1 MIQSKEALQIS
12 IDVGC
17 YQHAVAIGLSNGDYL
32 GQFEIDHNKKGF
44 DYFFEQIDYYKNQ
57 SNGEVFVAME
67 GYNGHARPLDQ
78 MILSHHYHLMNI
90 NNLKLARFKEI
101 FPSPAKTDHIDARK
115 GLELFQLQQT
125 LPLAK
130 GVLQEVFEVD
140 EVNTKLKMLTRR
152 RKRFVEERVRCANAL
167 HADLRAVAPGLVDI
181 TGSITNHW
189 FLNFLNSSDDLQ
201 KLTKKRTSTL
211 LKIDQVGV
219 HYVKKIQQWQQSAIF
234 SENITWLAPLIKQ
247 DVQRIQALTRAI
259 AELTEEISLL
269 LTESEIG
276 QRLKTIGGFGDIC
289 SAEIAGEIGSIKKF
303 EKEGSLALYLGMVA
317 LDNSSGKYKG
327 AKQSKQVNHYA
338 KRALMTAVNKHRQMN
353 KQSQRYYEKK
363 RKEGKKHNQAL
374 RSLGRHLCRVIYQML
389 SKNRDY
395 YIEDK

>member
-1 MIQSKEALQIS
+1 MIQSKETLQIS
-12 IDVGC
+12 VDVGC
-17 YQHAVAIGLSNGDYL
+17 YQHSVAIGLSDGQYL
-32 GQFEIDHNKKGF
+32 GEFEIDHNKAGF
-44 DYFFEQIDYYKNQ
+44 EYFFEQIDHYKSQ

-78 MILSHHYHLMNI
+78 MVLSKNYHLMNI

-101 FPSPAKTDHIDARK
+101 FPSPAKTDRIDARK

-130 GVLQEVFEVD
+130 GVLQEVFAVD
-140 EVNTKLKMLTRR
+140 DVNQKLKLLTRR
-152 RKRFVEERVRCANAL
+152 RKRFVEERVRCSNAL
-167 HADLRAVAPGLVDI
+167 HADLRALCPGLVDI
-181 TGSITNHW
+181 TGSITNQW
-189 FLNFLNSSDDLQ
+189 FLNFLSSSTNIQQLA
-201 KLTKKRTSTL
+201 KKRASTL
-211 LKIDQVGV
+211 LKINQIGV
-219 HYVKKIQQWQQSAIF
+219 HYVKKIQQWQQNAIF
-234 SENITWLAPLIKQ
+234 SENIEWQAPLVIQ
-247 DVQRIQALTRAI
+247 DVQRILTLAKTIAALTK
-259 AELTEEISLL
+259 EITQLL
-269 LTESEIG
+269 ETSEMG
-276 QRLKTIGGFGDIC
+276 QRLKTIAGFGDIC
-289 SAEIAGEIGSIKKF
+289 AAEITGEIGSIKKF
-303 EKEGSLALYLGMVA
+303 QKEGSLALYLGMVA

-327 AKQSKQVNHYA
+327 AKQSKQVNRHA

-353 KQSQRYYEKK
+353 QQSQRYYEKK